1 MADPIL
7 ENFVDGRYAD
17 TVEGRTA
24 SLIDPSTGEV
34 FAEAPLSGEADVD
47 AAVQAAARAFEAW
60 RDTTRSERSL
70 ALLRVADAVEA
81 RADALVAAE
90 EPEHGQAAPADPVGG
105 DRAMPHGG
113 FKHSG
118 YGKDLS
124 MYGFED
130 YTRVKHVMSNIEG

>member
-60 RDTTRSERSL
+60 RDTTPSERSL

-81 RADALVAAE
+81 RADALGVPDMLAGASRC
-90 EPEHGQAAPADPVGG
+90 GA
-105 DRAMPHGG
+105 
-113 FKHSG
+113 
-118 YGKDLS
+118 
-124 MYGFED
+124 
-130 YTRVKHVMSNIEG
+130 

>member
-7 ENFVDGRYAD
+7 QNFVDGRYAD

-24 SLIDPSTGEV
+24 SLIDPGTGEV

-60 RDTTRSERSL
+60 RDTTPSERSL

-90 EPEHGQAAPADPVGG
+90 EPEHGQAAPADPSKEIGRCPTAASG
-105 DRAMPHGG
+105 TPAMARTCLCTDWRTTPA
-113 FKHSG
+113 S
-118 YGKDLS
+118 S
-124 MYGFED
+124 
-130 YTRVKHVMSNIEG
+130 T